1 MKRDDLMPL
10 KRVADEMGVSRATL
24 WRARR
29 SNIPD
34 FPAPLVIRRLVY
46 WRRSDL
52 KRLEDALMLY
62 QGRVRF
68 ERVREAQRKVDQ
80 LRQSAAPRRRR
91 ARSRE
96 KKSPQPDLFERR
108 S

>member
-10 KRVADEMGVSRATL
+10 KRVADELGVSRATL

-29 SNIPD
+29 SDLPG
-34 FPAPLVIRRLVY
+34 FPAPLIIRRLVY
-46 WRRSDL
+46 WRRADL
-52 KRLEDALMLY
+52 RRLEDALMLY

-68 ERVREAQRKVDQ
+68 ERGRDAQRKVDK
-80 LRQSAAPRRRR
+80 LRQTTVQR
-91 ARSRE
+91 AKRPRSR
-96 KKSPQPDLFERR
+96 KKGLLQPDLFERR